1 MICPE
6 SRLVSLIK
14 KESNEMKLTSYKASA
29 TKRVLITGISG
40 AGKSTLAAEMAE
52 HGYNLI
58 WLNLENAADGL
69 LKLSSEAQDRVELI
83 NIPDSASYPIAAA
96 TLLVLFKN
104 GRANICDTHGKDGC
118 PICAKTPGAAI
129 TPVDFSKLTD
139 KDIVVVDSGT
149 QLSYSIMSYVTKD
162 MPVEAKMERDNWGS
176 LRKYTEFFKS
186 QFQGFRGNLIIT
198 CQCMEAEMEDGR
210 MLLVPSFGS
219 AAMSASFASAFDAV
233 IFAEIKN
240 GKHRAF
246 SKSTASPKVLTRS
259 RGDFE
264 IEKEEKLSL
273 VNLFNGTAKVSNPMT
288 ANSPGVVAAKSLTGL
303 AARIAA
309 GK

>member
-1 MICPE
+1 
-6 SRLVSLIK
+6 
-14 KESNEMKLTSYKASA
+14 MKLTSYKASA

-40 AGKSTLAAEMAE
+40 SGKSTLAAELAE

-69 LKLSSEAQDRVELI
+69 LKLSTEAQDRVELI

-104 GRANICDTHGKDGC
+104 GKANICDAHGKDAC
-118 PICAKTPGAAI
+118 PVCAKTPGAII
-129 TPVDFSKLTD
+129 TPIDFSKLTD
-139 KDIVVVDSGT
+139 KDVVVLDSGT

-162 MPVEAKMERDNWGS
+162 APVEAKMERDSWGQ

-186 QFQGFRGNLIIT
+186 QFQGFRGNLIVI
-198 CQCMEAEMEDGR
+198 CQCTEAELDDGG
-210 MLLVPSFGS
+210 LKLVPSFGS
-219 AAMSASFASAFDAV
+219 AAMSASFASAFDCV
-233 IFAEIKN
+233 LYTEIKN

-273 VNLFNGTAKVSNPMT
+273 VNLFNGTAKITNPMT
-288 ANSPGVVAAKSLTGL
+288 VNSPGAVAAKSLSGL
-303 AARIAA
+303 AAKF
-309 GK
+309 GNK